1 MKSIRILFFL
11 AILTVTS
18 CGLTFSGEEHFVAR
32 VGNNLL
38 LQSEIEGL
46 VPLGTTYNDSIAM
59 IQQYINSWALKYLLI
74 TKAEKEIPGVH
85 NSVSKEVEDYRNSLL
100 AYRYEK
106 RYIEQRLD
114 TLVSEAEG
122 REYFFANQDNFIL
135 SNSAV
140 KSRVIK
146 ISSSSP
152 NLVRIKSMYKTE
164 NMEETEELERICYNS
179 ADKYI
184 NFDNQWVDIS
194 LIIEEMPMDIN
205 EAEKML
211 KQQKYIEVTDSLYS
225 YLSFFPEVVAP
236 NSIAP
241 YEFYQPRIKEIIIGK
256 RKQELIETLKKD
268 LMKEAL
274 ENNILVTTINK

>member
-1 MKSIRILFFL
+1 M
-11 AILTVTS
+11 AILAVIS
-18 CGLTFSGEEHFVAR
+18 CGPTYFSEEHIIAK
-32 VGNNLL
+32 VGSNVLL
-38 LQSEIEGL
+38 KSEIEGL
-46 VPLGTTYNDSIAM
+46 VPLGASYSDSIAI

-85 NSVSKEVEDYRNSLL
+85 NSISKEVDDYRNSLL
-100 AYRYEK
+100 AFRYEK

-114 TLVSEAEG
+114 TLVSETEG
-122 REYFFANQDNFIL
+122 RKYYFDNQADFVL

-140 KSRVIK
+140 KTRIIK

-152 NLVRIKSMYKTE
+152 NLARIKSMYRAE
-164 NMEETEELERICYNS
+164 SIEEVEELERICYNS

-184 NFDNQWVDIS
+184 NFDDQWVDIS
-194 LIIEEMPMDIN
+194 LIVEEMPIDIS
-205 EAEKML
+205 EAEKQL
-211 KQQKYIEVTDSLYS
+211 KLHNYIEVTDSLYN
-225 YLSFFPEVVAP
+225 YLAFFPEVVVP

-241 YEFYQPRIKEIIIGK
+241 YEHYQRRIKEIIIGK
-256 RKQELIETLKKD
+256 RKQELVETLKKD